1 MGFFDSLGKAF
12 SNYEKEVS
20 RKIDSMERSGK
31 VSSEKASAA
40 RERLSRSSEA
50 GEKLF
55 SYASSAKDTVSSITS
70 PSVDSIVDG
79 KTLDEWDREWISIGK
94 LKDAN
99 LTPYNKSVGLYKH
112 VVAGKIK
119 YIGRATEYNNGGL
132 RKRLSDYRRESNS
145 AREHTSG
152 TIINEHIDE
161 IETYVLVVG
170 TDKEAVEIT
179 KKLEP
184 MFIKKYSPEWNRNF
198 K

>member
-99 LTPYNKSVGLYKH
+99 LTPYNKSD
-112 VVAGKIK
+112 IFPSM
-119 YIGRATEYNNGGL
+119 R
-132 RKRLSDYRRESNS
+132 
-145 AREHTSG
+145 
-152 TIINEHIDE
+152 
-161 IETYVLVVG
+161 
-170 TDKEAVEIT
+170 
-179 KKLEP
+179 
-184 MFIKKYSPEWNRNF
+184 
-198 K
+198 